1 MPKRSVKTQKDAT
14 EASQT
19 LSSEKII
26 LNKREKAWINLA
38 NQHQM
43 YSLSIA
49 INITIALKWKT
60 DKKFATA

>member
-49 INITIALKWKT
+49 INITIALK
-60 DKKFATA
+60 